1 MVVTLT
7 LAAAALSAQT
17 PATQVAPSADAAK
30 AALTFEVASV
40 KQSGPLDPQKI
51 MSGQMRIGLKVD
63 QARVD
68 IGSLA
73 LLDLIYLAFKVK
85 PYQVSGGPSWLN
97 SGMNAD
103 RFNIQA
109 KMPEGAKAEQ
119 VPEMLQA
126 LLAERFQL
134 KFHRDSSDQSVFAL
148 VVGKGGAKLKESP
161 KDEET
166 PAPPPGTINQTNEGM
181 RMSGNPGE
189 KGGMTMK
196 GPNGNMRMT
205 MEGGVM
211 HMVADKMT
219 IEQFADTI
227 SRFVDR
233 PVVDMTEIKGTY
245 QIAIDLSMEDMMKA
259 ARAAGVA
266 VPPGGLGGGPVGPGG
281 AAAAEAAADPGGSTI
296 FQSVQQLG
304 LKLEPRKSPIG
315 KLIID
320 HIEKAPTEN

>member
-1 MVVTLT
+1 
-7 LAAAALSAQT
+7 
-17 PATQVAPSADAAK
+17 
-30 AALTFEVASV
+30 
-40 KQSGPLDPQKI
+40 
-51 MSGQMRIGLKVD
+51 MRIGLKVD

-73 LLDLIYLAFKVK
+73 LMDLIYLAFKVK

-134 KFHRDSSDQSVFAL
+134 KFHRDSSDQSIFAL
-148 VVGKGGAKLKESP
+148 IAGKGGPKLKESP
-161 KDEET
+161 KDDET
-166 PAPPPGTINQTNEGM
+166 PAPAPGTINQSNEGM
-181 RMSGNPGE
+181 RMSGSPGE

-196 GPNGNMRMT
+196 GPNGNMHMT
-205 MEGGVM
+205 MDNGVM

-219 IEQFADTI
+219 LEQFADTI
-227 SRFVDR
+227 SRFMDR
-233 PVVDMTEIKGTY
+233 PVVDMTDIKGTY

-266 VPPGGLGGGPVGPGG
+266 VPGPAGPGG
-281 AAAAEAAADPGGSTI
+281 AAAVEAAADPGGSTI

-304 LKLEPRKSPIG
+304 LKLEPRKSPVG
-315 KLIID
+315 KIIID